1 MANGDARIVLVT
13 RHTRLEELI
22 VRFNTVEQ
30 AKFYIEH
37 LGADFA
43 DYEAEHRTY
52 QAALR
57 NTETALARCGR
68 VHRLDRGFLPSY
80 LFPPDAIVVVLGQDG
95 LVANSLKYLDG
106 QPVIGVNPDP
116 ARWDGVLLP
125 FGPDDMAAVVPE
137 VAAGRRSQK
146 SITFARA
153 RLSDGQELL
162 AVNDLFIGPRSHVS
176 ARYLISAGDV
186 SEAQSS
192 SGVIVSTGLGSTGG
206 WRTPVT
212 GSTGIA
218 GGPTSEDVV
227 ALREHGFAWES
238 DYLYYTVREPFPSRS
253 SQASLVFGRVSAADP
268 LRVTSQMAGHGVI
281 FSDGIENDFVEFNAG
296 MEATIGVAER
306 RGRLVV

>member
-1 MANGDARIVLVT
+1 MGSNDARIVLVT
-13 RHTRLEELI
+13 RHTRLEELV

-43 DYEAEHRTY
+43 DYEAEHRNY

-57 NTETALARCGR
+57 QTEDALSRCGR
-68 VHRLDRGFLPSY
+68 VHRLDRGFLPNY
-80 LFPPDAIVVVLGQDG
+80 LFAPDAIVVVLGQDG

-125 FGPDDMAAVVPE
+125 FGPADLAAVVPE
-137 VAAGRRSQK
+137 VASGRRRHK

-162 AVNDLFIGPRSHVS
+162 AVNDLFVGPRSHVS
-176 ARYLISAGDV
+176 ARYMITAGGV

-192 SGVIVSTGLGSTGG
+192 SGVIVSTGLGSTG
-206 WRTPVT
+206 WLRSLMT
-212 GSTGIA
+212 GATSIA
-218 GGPTSEDVV
+218 GGATDEVL
-227 ALREHGFAWES
+227 AIRERGFAWES

-253 SQASLVFGRVSAADP
+253 SQASLVFGRVSPAEP
-268 LRVTSQMAGHGVI
+268 LRLTSQMAGYGVI
-281 FSDGIENDFVEFNAG
+281 FSDGIESDFVEFNAG
-296 MEATIGVAER
+296 MEATIDVAER

>member
-1 MANGDARIVLVT
+1 MGSHDARIVLVT
-13 RHTRLEELI
+13 RHTRLEELV

-43 DYEAEHRTY
+43 DYEAEHRNY
-52 QAALR
+52 QASLRQTEDALS
-57 NTETALARCGR
+57 RCGR
-68 VHRLDRGFLPSY
+68 VHRLDRGFLPNY
-80 LFPPDAIVVVLGQDG
+80 LFAPDAIVVVLGQDG

-125 FGPDDMAAVVPE
+125 FGAGDVATVVPE
-137 VAAGRRSQK
+137 VAGGRRRHK

-162 AVNDLFIGPRSHVS
+162 AVNDLFVGPRSHVS
-176 ARYLISAGDV
+176 ARYTIRAGGV

-192 SGVIVSTGLGSTGG
+192 SGVIVSTGLGSTG
-206 WRTPVT
+206 WLRSLMT
-212 GSTGIA
+212 GATGIA
-218 GGPTSEDVV
+218 GGSTDEVL
-227 ALREHGFAWES
+227 AIREHGFAWES

-253 SQASLVFGRVSAADP
+253 SQTSLVFGRVSPAEP
-268 LRVTSQMAGHGVI
+268 LRLTSQMAGYGVI
-281 FSDGIENDFVEFNAG
+281 FSDGIESDFVEFNAG
-296 MEATIGVAER
+296 MEATIDVAER
-306 RGRLVV
+306 RGRLIV